1 MRIGVTGPDLI
12 FGKGSVYN
20 HTIFTIK
27 LLQNRHTFIL
37 FPDPALFK
45 KFRSNKEYVME
56 QIEKLESI
64 GINVANGFKDLL
76 DQGAKYKDI
85 IEKYSRE
92 YSGTVDLIYSFEYLD
107 NYIIPEDF
115 IFELSRKMKTKFAV
129 SLQGMGDFDL
139 HISNYI
145 RSTLMFSKTPKIPLY
160 RFYHYFNRKIL
171 LYKLISSNNLA
182 FIAVINHSYQRNLN
196 LNFPNIEVMNPGNGI
211 QNSLSENITEQRE
224 FYKEKKIIY
233 FARLSYGKGLFDIL
247 KIMKYIISKDGNV
260 KLIVAGNF
268 EHTEEKNIFFNYLKK
283 YGLQGN
289 VIYKGFLPDKDLYR
303 EIATSKVMIYPS
315 HSDSFSIAVSQALA
329 LRTPVVVYDIAGLS
343 EYKDMRAV
351 RFVNE
356 FDYESM
362 AVESMKI
369 LNMDDVTSLF
379 DYSIDRFLNE
389 RTWEKVAEQYDIMFR
404 KYTQK

>member
-196 LNFPNIEVMNPGNGI
+196 LNFPNIEVMNPGTGPE
-211 QNSLSENITEQRE
+211 L
-224 FYKEKKIIY
+224 
-233 FARLSYGKGLFDIL
+233 
-247 KIMKYIISKDGNV
+247 
-260 KLIVAGNF
+260 
-268 EHTEEKNIFFNYLKK
+268 
-283 YGLQGN
+283 
-289 VIYKGFLPDKDLYR
+289 
-303 EIATSKVMIYPS
+303 
-315 HSDSFSIAVSQALA
+315 
-329 LRTPVVVYDIAGLS
+329 
-343 EYKDMRAV
+343 EYK
-351 RFVNE
+351 
-356 FDYESM
+356 
-362 AVESMKI
+362 I
-369 LNMDDVTSLF
+369 L
-379 DYSIDRFLNE
+379 
-389 RTWEKVAEQYDIMFR
+389 
-404 KYTQK
+404 